1 MEMIPTDRPKVN
13 DQKRTRNRD
22 ILEEFVNSGEDCV
35 LLKDCKHKSA
45 ASFQASLL
53 NSIRY
58 FDIKNVSVV
67 VRGEK
72 IYLLRK

>member
-1 MEMIPTDRPKVN
+1 MKMISTDRPKVN

-22 ILEEFVNSGEDCV
+22 ILEEFANSGEDCV
-35 LLKDCKHKSA
+35 MLKDWKHKNA

-58 FDIKNVSVV
+58 FGIKNVSVV
-67 VRGEK
+67 VRGDN

>member
-35 LLKDCKHKSA
+35 LLKDYKHKSA
-45 ASFQASLL
+45 ESFQASLL

-58 FDIKNVSVV
+58 FGIKNVSVA